1 MNLLAVC
8 VLGSL
13 VLADDAGK
21 ERKGLAELQGTW
33 ALVRLEANGK
43 DLPAEKVKG
52 GKLTVKGDRYTFEMG
67 EVKVRGTYKPDTAKK
82 PWTIDAVRTS
92 GKEKGRT
99 LLGIY
104 EIKGRELKM
113 CLARPGGERRPS
125 SFATK
130 DGDGA
135 RLYVF
140 RKAEEETGAVKGVV
154 TSNGKPLPG
163 GAIAFHPE
171 KGKPVE
177 AKIKDGAFSADKVP
191 VGTARVSIKA
201 KGVRVPQKYA
211 FADKSGISVEVKKGR
226 NDIDVDLSD

>member
-21 ERKGLAELQGTW
+21 EKKGLAELQGTW
-33 ALVRLEANGK
+33 ALSRLEADGK

-52 GKLTVKGDRYTFEMG
+52 GKLTVKGDRYTFEVG
-67 EVKVRGTYKPDTAKK
+67 EVKVQGTYKTDTAKK

-92 GKEKGRT
+92 GKEKGQT

-104 EIKGRELKM
+104 EVRRKELKM
-113 CLARPGGERRPS
+113 CLGRPGGERRPS

-130 DGDGA
+130 EGDGA

-140 RKAEEETGAVKGVV
+140 RK
-154 TSNGKPLPG
+154 
-163 GAIAFHPE
+163 
-171 KGKPVE
+171 
-177 AKIKDGAFSADKVP
+177 
-191 VGTARVSIKA
+191 
-201 KGVRVPQKYA
+201 
-211 FADKSGISVEVKKGR
+211 
-226 NDIDVDLSD
+226 